1 MIACGPLLGL
11 LQAASPGLA
20 LLKGRT
26 PCWQSLESGA
36 INAVVFTEYTL
47 YGSLQELSRDR
58 VFSGCIASSYL
69 SSQGHH
75 CTRCKLHLK
84 LRQAMRCLGARVTKL
99 NVYDSIKS
107 QSTLHEGLDPLYH
120 SVLRSSEYVVVSN
133 EHTHRVNKLL
143 HYIICLLFLIA
154 LSHQVFTSCFQAT
167 SAFAKIPIDRCK
179 FSKVAMHRHN

>member
-58 VFSGCIASSYL
+58 VFPGCIASSYL

-99 NVYDSIKS
+99 NVYDSITS
-107 QSTLHEGLDPLYH
+107 QTRVLCMKGWIHSTTLY
-120 SVLRSSEYVVVSN
+120 SAVPSTSLFRMNILTVSTNYFIILYVYYS
-133 EHTHRVNKLL
+133 LL
-143 HYIICLLFLIA
+143 
-154 LSHQVFTSCFQAT
+154 
-167 SAFAKIPIDRCK
+167 P
-179 FSKVAMHRHN
+179 